1 MIRTVSRLA
10 LAAGVVALE
19 GYVFVRYRE
28 FGAEF
33 HYLLHGFAG
42 AAAGLG
48 LLVVARLTGRG
59 AAVAPWVAA
68 AVGRLVA
75 ALPDILF
82 LTVEVPH
89 QRWMDVFVAHITVH
103 LVPSAV
109 IWTLV
114 LFALSVFATTAL
126 LLGHRVAAA
135 GGVCLTMVLAVG
147 GLVLREPIPRT
158 LEELRS
164 RPQLTCVIPALA
176 TGSAP
181 VAAPILVGPPPG
193 WWNR

>member
-1 MIRTVSRLA
+1 MRTVARLA
-10 LAAGVVALE
+10 LTAGLVILE

-33 HYLLHGFAG
+33 HYLLHGFTG
-42 AAAGLG
+42 AAVGLV
-48 LLVVARLTGRG
+48 LLVGARLTGHG
-59 AAVAPWVAA
+59 QGVAPWVAVA
-68 AVGRLVA
+68 IGRLVA
-75 ALPDILF
+75 ALPDILY

-89 QRWMDVFVAHITVH
+89 QRWMDLFVAHIAVH

-109 IWTLV
+109 AWSLALFV
-114 LFALSVFATTAL
+114 LGVVAMTAV
-126 LLGHRVAAA
+126 LLGRRRVAAA
-135 GGVCLTMVLAVG
+135 GVVLTAVLAVG
-147 GLVLREPIPRT
+147 GLAVREPIPRT

-176 TGSAP
+176 AAP
-181 VAAPILVGPPPG
+181 AAADGPILVGVPPG